1 MMHDKNEV
9 AILPAGKTRQRFFVL
24 LAGIATVFVL
34 LVVGFTKINA
44 ATIESLSEAQLRE
57 RQLTFGGV
65 LELRSSCLR
74 SYARDY
80 SLWEE
85 MVRFIATRDLDW
97 AKRNIDIALPTY
109 DGDWSGAYAPDGSL
123 AYSID
128 KFETRGEDWLGLP
141 TEGVRALFRSSNFSH
156 FYLETPRGIVEFSG
170 ATVTP
175 ETDLDRKRRFGFLF
189 IARVIHEQ
197 ELAEL
202 GKVINSAITL
212 LPREEIGVESS
223 DTASDFTVPLYGP
236 TGDVIAG
243 MRVVRSTPAIEFAQS
258 VQLTSWT
265 VLFLFTLIITVAMFL
280 ALRNWIHRPLTLIS
294 DSMATRDESHLRQ
307 LAREESEFG
316 SIARSIMNSF
326 HVERELM
333 EAHDAAQASAKAKSE
348 FLANMSH
355 EIRTPMNGVIGMVE
369 LLAETEL
376 APEQESMLQTIRASS
391 ESLLGVIDDIL
402 DFSKIEA
409 GKLAIE
415 LVPLDV
421 GELVEDVASLLASPA
436 QQKGIE
442 VFTSVASDVPAVVLG
457 DPVRLRQ
464 VLTNLV
470 GNAIKFTE
478 EGEILIEVNVA
489 YTGEVED
496 ELEISVRDTGI
507 GIPEERLRTI
517 FDSFTQVDGSTTRRY
532 GGSGLGLTI
541 CRRLCELMHGTI
553 SVQSEVGKGSEFK
566 VHLPVRK
573 AEACS
578 LTSQLSAA
586 DLAGKRVLVVDDNAT
601 NRRILCAYV
610 ESWGCTACEATA
622 GSEAIDIVKQ
632 DDIDLVL
639 LDYQMPDMDGLEVA
653 RRFRDEVPGGGPT
666 TLMVASV
673 TDVLARPHWTVY
685 GISGWL
691 PKPIRKAQLLR
702 AIRVA
707 LGGDSLELA
716 PRKPKRG
723 ESTLG
728 ARLNV
733 LLAEDNLINQKVAKK
748 LLENLRC
755 RVDVVENGKLALQ
768 KLGVEQYDVVLM
780 DVQMPVMDGYET
792 TRAIRE
798 REATGWPR
806 TYIIA
811 MTANAME
818 GDRELCLQAGMD
830 DYLAKPVRKEEL
842 DSALSVF
849 ERLRAA

>member
-1 MMHDKNEV
+1 MSDDKKV
-9 AILPAGKTRQRFFVL
+9 VTLPCCRTRQRFFIL
-24 LAGIATVFVL
+24 LAVIASVFVL
-34 LVVGFTKINA
+34 FVVGFTKINA
-44 ATIESLSEAQLRE
+44 AKIESLSHVQLLE
-57 RQLTFGGV
+57 RQQTVEGV
-65 LELRSSCLR
+65 LELRSSGLR
-74 SYARDY
+74 SFARDY
-80 SLWEE
+80 SLWED
-85 MVRFIATRDLDW
+85 MVRFIETNDLEW
-97 AKRNIDIALPTY
+97 AAKNIDIALPTY
-109 DGDWSGAYAPDGSL
+109 DGDWIGAYKPDGSL
-123 AYSID
+123 LYSVD
-128 KFETRGEDWLGLP
+128 ETKTRMDDWLGFKP
-141 TEGVRALFRSSNFSH
+141 EKVRALFRSSNFVH
-156 FYLETPRGIVEFSG
+156 FFLDAPRGLVEFSG
-170 ATVTP
+170 ATVTS
-175 ETDLDRKRRFGFLF
+175 ETDPQRKKRAGFLF
-189 IARVIHEQ
+189 IARLIHDQ
-197 ELAEL
+197 ELADL
-202 GKVINSAITL
+202 GKITNSAIVIVPPDEVTG
-212 LPREEIGVESS
+212 PEF
-223 DTASDFTVPLYGP
+223 DTAGDFIVPLEGHL
-236 TGDVIAG
+236 GEVVAG
-243 MRVVRSTPAIEFAQS
+243 LRVLRATPAIEFAQS
-258 VQLTSWT
+258 VQLTSST
-265 VLFLFTLIITVAMFL
+265 LLFVFTLIVTSAMFF
-280 ALRNWIHRPLTLIS
+280 ALRQWIHRPLSLIS
-294 DSMATRDESHLRQ
+294 ESLVTRNESYVRQ
-307 LAREESEFG
+307 LAKEDSEFG
-316 SIARSIMNSF
+316 SIARSILNSF
-326 HVERELM
+326 HVERELI

-369 LLAETEL
+369 LLAETDL

-391 ESLLGVIDDIL
+391 ESLLAIIDDIL
-402 DFSKIEA
+402 DFSRIEA

-442 VFTSVASDVPAVVLG
+442 VFTSIAADVPAVVMG

-478 EGEILIEVNVA
+478 QGEILIEVKVA
-489 YTGEVED
+489 YAGEVED
-496 ELEISVRDTGI
+496 ELEIVVRDTGI

-532 GGSGLGLTI
+532 GGSGLGLAI

-553 SVQSEVGKGSEFK
+553 SVESEVGKGSEFK

-578 LTSQLSAA
+578 LTSPLSTS
-586 DLAGKRVLVVDDNAT
+586 DLAGKRVLIVDDNAT
-601 NRRILCAYV
+601 NRRILRAYV
-610 ESWGCTACEATA
+610 ESWGCSAEDVTS
-622 GSEAIDIVKQ
+622 GKEAIQFVTHEKV
-632 DDIDLVL
+632 DLVL

-673 TDVLARPHWTVY
+673 TDVLARPQWNEY

-707 LGGDSLELA
+707 LGGDPIELV
-716 PRKPKRG
+716 PRKPRK
-723 ESTLG
+723 TDAAHG

-733 LLAEDNLINQKVAKK
+733 LLAEDNLINRKVAKK
-748 LLENLRC
+748 LLENLGC

-768 KLGVEQYDVVLM
+768 KLAVEHYDVVLM
-780 DVQMPVMDGYET
+780 DVQMPVMDGYEA

-842 DSALSVF
+842 DSALAVF